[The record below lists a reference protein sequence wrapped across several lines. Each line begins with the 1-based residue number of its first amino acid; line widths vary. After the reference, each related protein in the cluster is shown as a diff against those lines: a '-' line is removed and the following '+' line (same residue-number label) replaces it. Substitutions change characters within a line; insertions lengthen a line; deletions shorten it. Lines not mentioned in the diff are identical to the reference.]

1 MASVQTGGS
10 VTTLEGRSGPGIVT
24 PSGRCRRTGSPRRPL
39 AMRAWLAA
47 ALTTAAAS
55 VAPVHGQDA
64 AVAELPTVASTEAG
78 GHVGKQVRVEL
89 VVASSRLMADRG
101 VCFLNS
107 RKDHRD
113 DDNFTV
119 VIFRDGLGRFAEA
132 GIDDPAGRFD
142 ARTIRVRGT
151 VAERNGKPQIVVE
164 LPDQIEIIESA
175 DE

>member
-1 MASVQTGGS
+1 MAIVQTGG
-10 VTTLEGRSGPGIVT
+10 VTTIVGRSSPGAMT
-24 PSGRCRRTGSPRRPL
+24 PGGRGRRTGPARRPL
-39 AMRAWLAA
+39 ALRAWLAA
-47 ALTTAAAS
+47 TLMTAAAS
-55 VAPVHGQDA
+55 VAPARGQDA

-107 RKDHRD
+107 RKNHRD

-132 GIDDPAGRFD
+132 GIDDPAEHFD